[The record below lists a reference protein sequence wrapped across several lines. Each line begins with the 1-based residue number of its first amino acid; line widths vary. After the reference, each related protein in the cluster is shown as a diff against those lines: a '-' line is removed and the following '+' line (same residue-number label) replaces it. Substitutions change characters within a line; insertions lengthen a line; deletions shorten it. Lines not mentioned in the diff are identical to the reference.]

1 MRSLLRLLLKLC
13 FRFRAYNTGVLKTP
27 GPVLL
32 IPNHATWID
41 WLFLWVLLDLDWKFV
56 VSNIV
61 AQYSWIHRK
70 VMLNRRTFPV
80 EVASPYAVKRMA
92 EYLAQGGRLVLFA
105 EGQMTY
111 TGSLMKLYD
120 GTGFLLHKTQAKL
133 ITCYLRGANRLRWS
147 RQPGWRKWWP
157 RISVHFSPVLAP
169 PSVAHLSASEA
180 RTRLT
185 NWLRDHMLRQQFQ
198 TEMEFEPGN
207 VLDAIVASARLQP
220 GKTVLQDATMQELT
234 YRRLLVGADLLADK
248 LSQALARS
256 AAEPLTPSLSPSD
269 GERVNERAS
278 LRPSDGEKGD
288 GRVSASP
295 SDGERA
301 AERVGVLLP
310 NVNATPVV
318 LLSLW
323 ALGRVPAVLNFST
336 GAATML
342 ACAQLAG
349 LRCLLTSQAF
359 IKRAKLNLEP
369 FSQAGL
375 RIVYLEDVRAQI
387 TKWEKLAALIRLTLN
402 PGALCRHARYVRR
415 VAGRGEAG
423 RAVLCAPQ
431 STAGT
436 EAGAQR
442 SARPAA
448 AVSSRGVEGVP
459 RVDVAASHASRI
471 TDHASRVTPDPR
483 MANNRSPTADSP
495 AVVLFTSGSE
505 GAPKGVELTH
515 ANLLANIRQMLA
527 VIDLT
532 DHDRFFNALP
542 LFHSFGL
549 TVGALLGLVR
559 GLYVFLYPSPLHYRV
574 VPTLFYDRHCTV
586 FLSTNTF
593 LNGYARKAHAYDF
606 RSLRYLFA
614 GAEKVQDDTARAWAQ
629 RFGVRVL
636 EGYGATECSPVISA
650 NTPMAPSHGSAG
662 RLLPGI
668 EYRIEPVEGVTE
680 GGRLFVRGPNV
691 MRGYLN
697 PDADAKFKELDG
709 WYDTGDI
716 ARVDDHGYLFIL
728 GRLKRFAKVSGE
740 MVSLTAVED
749 ALAGAFPQYGL
760 RCQVAILA
768 RPDPD
773 KGEALVAVANEPKLK
788 LDEIRAAI
796 QAKGLTNLCVPREVK
811 YLREIPKLGA
821 GKVNHRELVKLV

>member
-13 FRFRAYNTGVLKTP
+13 FGFRAYGTGALKTP

-41 WLFLWVLLDLDWKFV
+41 GLFLWVLLDMDWRFV

-61 AQYSWIHRK
+61 AQYSWIHRRL
-70 VMLNRRTFPV
+70 MLNRRTFPV
-80 EVASPYAVKRMA
+80 EVASPYAVKRIA
-92 EYLAQGGRLVLFA
+92 EYLQKGGRLVLFA

-157 RISVHFSPVLAP
+157 RISVHFGPVLQP
-169 PSVAHLSASEA
+169 PSVEHLSASEA
-180 RTRLT
+180 RSRLT
-185 NWLRDHMLRQQFQ
+185 NWLRDQMLLQQFQ
-198 TEMEFEPGN
+198 TEMEFEPCD
-207 VLDAIVASARLQP
+207 VLDAILAAARLQP

-248 LSQALARS
+248 LSQVLAQ
-256 AAEPLTPSLSPSD
+256 APAGPLTPSLSPSD
-269 GERVNERAS
+269 GERGAQRV
-278 LRPSDGEKGD
+278 DGQ
-288 GRVSASP
+288 RV
-295 SDGERA
+295 

-310 NVNATPVV
+310 NVNATLVA
-318 LLSLW
+318 LLSFW
-323 ALGRVPAVLNFST
+323 ALGRVPAVLNFSA
-336 GAATML
+336 GLAGML
-342 ACAQLAG
+342 ACARMAG
-349 LRCLLTSQAF
+349 LQYVLTSQAF
-359 IKRAKLNLEP
+359 VKRARLNLEP

-375 RIVYLEDVRAQI
+375 RIVYLEDLRAQI
-387 TKWEKLAALIRLTLN
+387 TKWEKLTALLRITLN
-402 PGALCRHARYVRR
+402 PAALKRR
-415 VAGRGEAG
+415 
-423 RAVLCAPQ
+423 
-431 STAGT
+431 
-436 EAGAQR
+436 
-442 SARPAA
+442 
-448 AVSSRGVEGVP
+448 
-459 RVDVAASHASRI
+459 ASQPGGPIESDGSRI
-471 TDHASRVTPDPR
+471 TDHGSRITPGSPIR
-483 MANNRSPTADSP
+483 NRQSPIANSQSPIPNRKSQIADSA
-495 AVVLFTSGSE
+495 AVILFTSGSE

-515 ANLLANIRQMLA
+515 ANLLANVRQMAA

-532 DHDRFFNALP
+532 DHDRIFNALP

-559 GLYVFLYPSPLHYRV
+559 GMYVFLYPSPLHYRV
-574 VPTLFYDRHCTV
+574 VPTMFYDRHCTV

-606 RSLRYLFA
+606 RSLRHLFA
-614 GAEKVQDDTARAWAQ
+614 GAEKVQEDTARTWAQ
-629 RFGVRVL
+629 RFGVRIL

-668 EYRIEPVEGVTE
+668 QYRIEPVEGVTE

-697 PDADAKFKELDG
+697 PDANAMFKELDG

-716 ARVDDHGYLFIL
+716 ARVDDHGYVFIL

-760 RCQVAILA
+760 RCQVAILT

-796 QAKGLTNLCVPREVK
+796 RAKGLTNLCVPREVK
-811 YLREIPKLGA
+811 YLREIPKLGT